1 MQSIKRFFSESWVE
15 IRHVNWPTRQ
25 EAARLTAVVIGMALG
40 IALFLSFFD
49 YIFSYFLKT
58 AITH

>member
-15 IRHVNWPTRQ
+15 IKHVNWPTRK
-25 EAARLTAVVIGMALG
+25 EAARLTGVVIGMSLG
-40 IALFLSFFD
+40 IALFLGFFD
-49 YIFSYFLKT
+49 YLFTYFLKT